1 MKHSYFKIPGWF
13 NYSETY
19 DIIVDQIQDNGKI
32 VEIGSFFGRSTH
44 YLATSL
50 LNAGKENVRIYSVD
64 TFEGSSE
71 HANLNLPQ
79 DFSSTFRENLEF
91 FIQKRMVI
99 PCQGRSDDPKILEKF
114 EDNSIDYIMVD
125 GAHEYEPVMDDIE
138 NWWPK
143 LKTDGVM
150 FGDDYSL
157 ASVSEAVQVSLT
169 KLKSRGLGI
178 NSSQEQTWY
187 TGKNP
192 EKLKIFEKLVP
203 GVNTLKK

>member
-19 DIIVDQIQDNGKI
+19 DIIVDQIQDDGKI
-32 VEIGSFFGRSTH
+32 VEIGSFLGRSTH

-50 LNAGKENVRIYSVD
+50 FNAGKENVKIYSVD

-71 HANLNLPQ
+71 HANLNLPK
-79 DFSSTFRENLEF
+79 DFSSVFRNNLQY
-91 FIQKRMVI
+91 FIGRNMVNV
-99 PCQGRSDDPKILEKF
+99 CQGRSDDPKILEKF

-125 GAHEYEPVMDDIE
+125 GAHEYEPVMSDIE

-150 FGDDYSL
+150 FGDDYTL
-157 ASVSEAVQVSLT
+157 ASVSEAVQTSLS
-169 KLKSRGLGI
+169 KLKVRGLGV
-178 NSSQEQTWY
+178 NQSQEQTWY
-187 TGKNP
+187 TGKNL
-192 EKLKIFEKLVP
+192 EKHKIFEKLVP
-203 GVNTLKK
+203 GQNALKK